1 MGVFSSYNIKLY
13 HISYK
18 LYNLKSHI
26 INMKYS
32 KSGITTIKSAPNDAE
47 VASHILMIRSGMI
60 KKLASGLYTWMP
72 LGLKV
77 LRKIEGII
85 RSEMNKIDALEIL
98 MPAIQPSELW
108 KESGR
113 WDKYGPEL
121 LRIFDRHE
129 REFCFGPTHEEII
142 TDIARKD
149 IKSYKQLPIIYYQIQ
164 TKFRDEIRPRFG
176 VMRAREFLMKD
187 AYSFHENEECLNK
200 TYDIIF
206 EAYKRCFNKIGFEYK
221 VVSADNGQIGGSES
235 HEFHV
240 IAENGE
246 DELIFSDSSD
256 YAINAELFS
265 KTPKEGE
272 ECPDGSG
279 KIKIKRGIEVG
290 HIFKLGK
297 NYSNSMN
304 ASVSNKNN
312 KNVRMIMG
320 CYGIGISR
328 IAAAAIEQSNDE
340 KGIIWPRS
348 ISPYEIVIISI
359 GYSKNETIKNYTN
372 KLYNELKNNNIDVL
386 LDDRDISP
394 GNMFS
399 DADLIGIPYMIII
412 GKKLIENNIFEIKN
426 RRLDKTFTISE
437 KNITEKPSKYTVEA
451 ILENING

>member
-1 MGVFSSYNIKLY
+1 
-13 HISYK
+13 
-18 LYNLKSHI
+18 
-26 INMKYS
+26 MKYS

-47 VASHILMIRSGMI
+47 ITSHILMIRSGMI

-77 LRKIEGII
+77 LRKIENII
-85 RSEMNKIDALEIL
+85 RLEMNRINALEIL

-121 LRIFDRHE
+121 LRIIDRHE

-200 TYDIIF
+200 TYDIVF
-206 EAYKRCFNKIGFEYK
+206 NAYKNCFNKIGLEYK
-221 VVSADNGQIGGSES
+221 VVNADNGQIGGSES

-240 IAENGE
+240 IADNGE

-265 KTPKEGE
+265 EAPKEGDQ
-272 ECPDGSG
+272 CPDGSG
-279 KIKIKRGIEVG
+279 KVKIRRGIEVG

-297 NYSNSMN
+297 NYSDSMN
-304 ASVSNKNN
+304 ASISNKSN
-312 KNVRMIMG
+312 KTTKMIMG
-320 CYGIGISR
+320 CYGIGVSR
-328 IAAAAIEQSNDE
+328 IAAAAIEQSNDDR
-340 KGIIWPRS
+340 GIIWPKS
-348 ISPYEIVIISI
+348 ISPYEISIISI
-359 GYSKNETIKNYTN
+359 GYSKNTTIKDYADN
-372 KLYNELKNNNIDVL
+372 LYMELKKLNLDVL

-399 DADLIGIPYMIII
+399 DADLIGIPNKIII
-412 GKKLIENNIFEIKN
+412 GKKFIEKNEFEYKDRKLN
-426 RRLDKTFTISE
+426 KTFTINENNNSQ
-437 KNITEKPSKYTVEA
+437 KPSQTTLDI
-451 ILENING
+451 ILSHING

>member
-1 MGVFSSYNIKLY
+1 
-13 HISYK
+13 
-18 LYNLKSHI
+18 
-26 INMKYS
+26 MKYS

-47 VASHILMIRSGMI
+47 ITSHILMIRSGMI

-77 LRKIEGII
+77 LRKIENII
-85 RSEMNKIDALEIL
+85 RLEMNKIGALEIL

-121 LRIFDRHE
+121 LRITDRHE

-142 TDIARKD
+142 TDIARNN

-200 TYDIIF
+200 TYDIVF
-206 EAYKRCFNKIGFEYK
+206 NAYKNCFNKIGLEYK
-221 VVSADNGQIGGSES
+221 VVNADNGQIGGSES

-240 IAENGE
+240 IADNGE

-256 YAINAELFS
+256 YAINAELFLEA
-265 KTPKEGE
+265 PKEGDQ
-272 ECPDGSG
+272 CPDGSG
-279 KIKIKRGIEVG
+279 KVKIRRGIEVG

-297 NYSNSMN
+297 NYSDSMN
-304 ASVSNKNN
+304 ASISNKSN
-312 KNVRMIMG
+312 KTTKMIMG
-320 CYGIGISR
+320 CYGIGVSR
-328 IAAAAIEQSNDE
+328 IAAAAIEQSNDDR
-340 KGIIWPRS
+340 GIIWPKS
-348 ISPYEIVIISI
+348 ISPYEISIISI
-359 GYSKNETIKNYTN
+359 GYTKNTAIKDYADN
-372 KLYNELKNNNIDVL
+372 LYMELKKMNLDVL

-399 DADLIGIPYMIII
+399 DADLIGIPNKIII
-412 GKKLIENNIFEIKN
+412 GKKFIEKNEFEYKN
-426 RRLDKTFTISE
+426 RKLNKTFTINENNNS
-437 KNITEKPSKYTVEA
+437 KKPSQATLE
-451 ILENING
+451 ILLSHING

>member
-1 MGVFSSYNIKLY
+1 
-13 HISYK
+13 
-18 LYNLKSHI
+18 
-26 INMKYS
+26 MKYS

-47 VASHILMIRSGMI
+47 IASHILMIRSGMI

-77 LRKIEGII
+77 LRKIENII
-85 RSEMNKIDALEIL
+85 RLEMNRINALEIL

-121 LRIFDRHE
+121 LRIIDRHE

-200 TYDIIF
+200 TYDIVF
-206 EAYKRCFNKIGFEYK
+206 NAYKNCFNKIGLEYK
-221 VVSADNGQIGGSES
+221 VVNADNGQIGGSES

-240 IAENGE
+240 IADNGE

-265 KTPKEGE
+265 EAPKEGDQ
-272 ECPDGSG
+272 CPDGSG
-279 KIKIKRGIEVG
+279 KVKIRRGIEVG

-297 NYSNSMN
+297 NYSDSMN
-304 ASVSNKNN
+304 ASISNKSN
-312 KNVRMIMG
+312 KTTKMIMG
-320 CYGIGISR
+320 CYGIGVSR
-328 IAAAAIEQSNDE
+328 IAAAAIEQSNDDR
-340 KGIIWPRS
+340 GIIWPKS
-348 ISPYEIVIISI
+348 ISPYEISIISI
-359 GYSKNETIKNYTN
+359 GYSKNTTIKDYADN
-372 KLYNELKNNNIDVL
+372 LYMELKKMNLDVL

-399 DADLIGIPYMIII
+399 DADLIGIPNKIII
-412 GKKLIENNIFEIKN
+412 GKKFIEKNEFEYKDRKLN
-426 RRLDKTFTISE
+426 KTFTINENNNSQ
-437 KNITEKPSKYTVEA
+437 KPSQTTLDI
-451 ILENING
+451 ILSHING